1 MHFDLLDL
9 TELTDMSDQELA
21 EVFADSDDES
31 LASES
36 PAGGLMLGCSVW
48 CGAVLGPEPTKR
60 SSPQTPILENNCF
73 PHMCQNQYWSLY
85 HFIHYS
91 CNFLFFLVTSIP
103 NVRLELMT
111 PISRIACSSN

>member
-36 PAGGLMLGCSVW
+36 PAGGLALGRSEQRGV
-48 CGAVLGPEPTKR
+48 VLGPKPTQH
-60 SSPQTPILENNCF
+60 SSPQTPISENNCCS
-73 PHMCQNQYWSLY
+73 HVCQNQCLSLY
-85 HFIHYS
+85 RFVQYFGI
-91 CNFLFFLVTSIP
+91 LFFLVISIP
-103 NVRLELMT
+103 SVGLELT
-111 PISRIACSSN
+111 TTRSRIACSSN